1 MKDVIFCEKELKNNR
16 IIIHK
21 YDTKEQLD
29 GIKNKGEYYYT
40 RVGTMVVVRDVAK
53 DKLVDASTLY
63 DIRGLRLYLEYEGDI
78 VALEKLVDKSFED
91 LLDSVTTK
99 GGEALYSLLD
109 DISIILDMAGLYS
122 KKRA

>member
-63 DIRGLRLYLEYEGDI
+63 DIRGLRYNLSPRISYSVLASTNLSFATSLTTTI
-78 VALEKLVDKSFED
+78 VPTLV
-91 LLDSVTTK
+91 
-99 GGEALYSLLD
+99 
-109 DISIILDMAGLYS
+109 
-122 KKRA
+122 